1 MGKRTTPPSTA
12 GQPKYIGIHGVS
24 VVAPMSWD
32 KYDSRNPGRKFQS
45 IKQSWTSDWAKN
57 RNKGSRDPTKNKT
70 YANMTQREYEL
81 MRLGQWG
88 AQNIQERQKA
98 GVPVPQQTTKESY
111 GRYQSDAEMSASGVV
126 SRMISKTL
134 AGQDMQSA
142 GIASHEE
149 TRLGMN
155 VWQAVSGQA
164 AGKKAKEQKQKTNT
178 DVEAVVSKPS
188 EASEFMT
195 IGGAIVPKS
204 AVGQDSGGTAINTST
219 KTVVPKGTRII
230 TPSLR
235 TDSKEMK
242 ENIAQFDKFVKTTH
256 GTHSPTLDAV
266 KTNTIPL
273 YSVGGA
279 TVPTTLVNVGKQGM
293 TAETFVAGMKVET
306 GTAQQYSAPTQIEA
320 SGDWWHDTIRYSDL
334 VDSGTVD
341 HPRDTPG
348 LGDDVKYYLSTAI
361 RPGYNVPLDVMNIA
375 GVETPTQPTTL
386 SSLVGDVVEGQ
397 GKGMAT
403 TDTTPQTFSM
413 AGGVYAREGAMAQ
426 TSKYVMDDPLRAI
439 SEAPMEVAMVV
450 LGGRAISATTT
461 IASKY
466 SPLTYQASKM
476 ALGDKTHTVWQGLT
490 WKDKPL
496 IGFQEGHLIKGF
508 NPSQVAAKL
517 EKVQT
522 DTMGRS
528 GYELSLGTGVEKELY
543 YSKQSLQEFVKR
555 DLITPT
561 DVKRVEA
568 WKEGLE
574 TTKGIKAETGAFGT
588 KPIEGLTQEQSD
600 YLLTWVAKH
609 QKKGDVQAVHGSTAL
624 RPQISE
630 GLRQEAGVHLQL
642 GDVDVVIKA
651 QGTEA
656 KTIAKANKLIQD
668 VEKNFPLDDYQKL
681 VIKMPKNPKS
691 HRSLTLVSSDTAPE
705 SGMVLYHGTDFTSAK
720 NILERGFTFSK
731 SLTSDHTIFT
741 STKIRMPEVFAT
753 MKNTDTGTVL
763 KITLRKDAKIL
774 DMKKP
779 GIYEDVSKWWK
790 KESPEFA
797 FDIDEGIRK
806 YAKVKGY
813 HAIKG
818 IEQMSGVGE
827 IEIVSSRAI
836 KSIEPDITT
845 RTFSGM
851 SKSDIQQA
859 GIDAAV
865 LPTWKNPLYT
875 LPDTATKPKKIFEI
889 VNPNTETYGAA
900 FGLAPYK
907 IMAERL
913 PKGTITATDTPV
925 KAHVM
930 RYQTL
935 TNVKQAVAFQPGIDA
950 KMMVYPSSGRTKDIV
965 RAYWSLR
972 QEAVKVGGERG
983 AIITQKAENIRSLY
997 PKISFDDFVPEKGII
1012 SFADESSTISSK
1024 LLKQSTTSITT
1035 SVISSSSLKT
1045 ASAVSSLTSS
1055 SSLKTAS
1062 AVSSFTP
1069 TSIGLSGVSSS
1080 AVSPIKSTSIKMP
1093 SSKTPSIK
1101 APSISIKTPSIKA
1114 PSISIKT
1121 PTVKPPSIK
1130 TPPGKPPVKP
1140 VGGFPVLA
1148 TERQAIVPPVWK
1160 TAAEK
1165 AVEKPSPFKPLDP
1178 FRGNVEL
1185 SNIIGVFGR
1194 ERTITRGK
1202 PGIRRIE
1209 RTERFI
1215 SKQRKDRLTALT
1227 VKEVKFPKKKKDT
1240 GVSYLGFGWSSK
1252 AIKGDATTNFNL
1264 SKTKKSK
1271 KKKGKGQKKKSV
1283 WQKAKKL
1290 FN

>member
-1 MGKRTTPPSTA
+1 MLGADYGATDSHKQALETTYAQQTSS
-12 GQPKYIGIHGVS
+12 GVS
-24 VVAPMSWD
+24 QM
-32 KYDSRNPGRKFQS
+32 
-45 IKQSWTSDWAKN
+45 
-57 RNKGSRDPTKNKT
+57 
-70 YANMTQREYEL
+70 
-81 MRLGQWG
+81 
-88 AQNIQERQKA
+88 AQ
-98 GVPVPQQTTKESY
+98 
-111 GRYQSDAEMSASGVV
+111 
-126 SRMISKTL
+126 
-134 AGQDMQSA
+134 
-142 GIASHEE
+142 
-149 TRLGMN
+149 
-155 VWQAVSGQA
+155 GQA
-164 AGKKAKEQKQKTNT
+164 QWYQAPSPPR
-178 DVEAVVSKPS
+178 VS
-188 EASEFMT
+188 
-195 IGGAIVPKS
+195 
-204 AVGQDSGGTAINTST
+204 
-219 KTVVPKGTRII
+219 
-230 TPSLR
+230 
-235 TDSKEMK
+235 TDSHKQALEK
-242 ENIAQFDKFVKTTH
+242 AYAQH
-256 GTHSPTLDAV
+256 ISSGLAQLGDA
-266 KTNTIPL
+266 KI
-273 YSVGGA
+273 SA
-279 TVPTTLVNVGKQGM
+279 Q
-293 TAETFVAGMKVET
+293 TFLAGMKVET
-306 GTAQQYSAPTQIEA
+306 DTSQQYSAPTTPITFKQSNLLE
-320 SGDWWHDTIRYSDL
+320 HTIRYSDL
-334 VDSGTVD
+334 VDSGAVD

-375 GVETPTQPTTL
+375 GVETSTQPTTL
-386 SSLVGDVVEGQ
+386 SSFIGDVVEGQ

-461 IASKY
+461 IAAKY

-681 VIKMPKNPKS
+681 VIKMPENPKS
-691 HRSLTLVSSDTAPE
+691 HRSLTLVSS
-705 SGMVLYHGTDFTSAK
+705 
-720 NILERGFTFSK
+720 
-731 SLTSDHTIFT
+731 
-741 STKIRMPEVFAT
+741 
-753 MKNTDTGTVL
+753 
-763 KITLRKDAKIL
+763 
-774 DMKKP
+774 
-779 GIYEDVSKWWK
+779 
-790 KESPEFA
+790 
-797 FDIDEGIRK
+797 
-806 YAKVKGY
+806 
-813 HAIKG
+813 
-818 IEQMSGVGE
+818 
-827 IEIVSSRAI
+827 
-836 KSIEPDITT
+836 
-845 RTFSGM
+845 
-851 SKSDIQQA
+851 
-859 GIDAAV
+859 
-865 LPTWKNPLYT
+865 
-875 LPDTATKPKKIFEI
+875 DTATKPKKIFEI

-930 RYQTL
+930 RFQTL

-950 KMMVYPSSGRTKDIV
+950 KMMIYPSSGRTKDIV

-983 AIITQKAENIRSLY
+983 AIITQKAENVRSLY

-1045 ASAVSSLTSS
+1045 ASAVSSLT
-1055 SSLKTAS
+1055 
-1062 AVSSFTP
+1062 P

-1093 SSKTPSIK
+1093 SSKTPST
-1101 APSISIKTPSIKA
+1101 KTPSIKA
-1114 PSISIKT
+1114 PSISIKTPTVKT

-1148 TERQAIVPPVWK
+1148 TERQVIVPPVWK

-1209 RTERFI
+1209 RTEKRI
-1215 SKQRKDRLTALT
+1215 EKQRKNRLTALM
-1227 VKEVKFPKKKKDT
+1227 VKDVKVSKKKKDT
-1240 GVSYLGFGWSSK
+1240 GVSILGKVWSSK

-1264 SKTKKSK
+1264 SKSKKSK

-1283 WQKAKKL
+1283 LSL

>member
-1 MGKRTTPPSTA
+1 MGKRTAPPSTA

-32 KYDSRNPGRKFQS
+32 SIETNRDSRIPGRKFQS
-45 IKQSWTSDWAKN
+45 IKQRWTSDYARN
-57 RNKGSRDPTKNKT
+57 RDKGSNDPTKNKT

-134 AGQDMQSA
+134 AGQDMETA
-142 GIASHEE
+142 GVSSHEE

-204 AVGQDSGGTAINTST
+204 AVGQDSGGTAINTSI
-219 KTVVPKGTRII
+219 KTVVPEGTRII

-306 GTAQQYSAPTQIEA
+306 GTTQQHSAPTQIEA
-320 SGDWWHDTIRYSDL
+320 TGDWWRDTIRYSDL
-334 VDSGTVD
+334 VDSGAVD

-348 LGDDVKYYLSTAI
+348 LGDDVKYYFSAAI

-375 GVETPTQPTTL
+375 GVETSTQPTTL
-386 SSLVGDVVEGQ
+386 SSFIGDVVEGQ

-413 AGGVYAREGAMAQ
+413 AGGVYAREGALAQ

-461 IASKY
+461 IAAKY

-522 DTMGRS
+522 DAMGRH

-568 WKEGLE
+568 WKEALE
-574 TTKGIKAETGAFGT
+574 KTKGIKAETGEFGT

-600 YLLTWVAKH
+600 YLLRWVAKH
-609 QKKGDVQAVHGSTAL
+609 QQKGDVQAVHGSTAL

-642 GDVDVVIKA
+642 GDVDVVLKA

-691 HRSLTLVSSDTAPE
+691 HRSLTLVSSDTA
-705 SGMVLYHGTDFTSAK
+705 
-720 NILERGFTFSK
+720 
-731 SLTSDHTIFT
+731 
-741 STKIRMPEVFAT
+741 
-753 MKNTDTGTVL
+753 
-763 KITLRKDAKIL
+763 
-774 DMKKP
+774 
-779 GIYEDVSKWWK
+779 
-790 KESPEFA
+790 
-797 FDIDEGIRK
+797 
-806 YAKVKGY
+806 
-813 HAIKG
+813 
-818 IEQMSGVGE
+818 
-827 IEIVSSRAI
+827 
-836 KSIEPDITT
+836 
-845 RTFSGM
+845 
-851 SKSDIQQA
+851 
-859 GIDAAV
+859 
-865 LPTWKNPLYT
+865 
-875 LPDTATKPKKIFEI
+875 TKPKKIFEI
-889 VNPNTETYGAA
+889 VSHNTETYGAS

-913 PKGTITATDTPV
+913 PMGTITATDTPV

-983 AIITQKAENIRSLY
+983 VIITQKAENIRSLY

-1045 ASAVSSLTSS
+1045 ASAVSSFTSS

-1080 AVSPIKSTSIKMP
+1080 AVSPIKSTS
-1093 SSKTPSIK
+1093 SKTPSTK
-1101 APSISIKTPSIKA
+1101 TPSTKTPSIKA

-1130 TPPGKPPVKP
+1130 TPSVKP

-1178 FRGNVEL
+1178 FRGNVL
-1185 SNIIGVFGR
+1185 RGNIIGVIGK
-1194 ERTITRGK
+1194 ESTITRGK
-1202 PGIRRIE
+1202 PGIKRIE

-1252 AIKGDATTNFNL
+1252 AIKGDAFSNVNL